1 MTFKAKSW
9 ISTPK
14 TIKLLGSSKIKIKND
29 ENGGLVPYLEI
40 TEVALKHCNVVNNSY
55 EHNSRVL
62 YTFVTNKLL
71 CQLLD
76 ISSKK
81 FIFSKTFD
89 SKFSYIK
96 VWLTDQNCNLL
107 EIEYC
112 WLWFHVKVKIYYSR
126 QIFFLLMNLKRM
138 T

>member
-1 MTFKAKSW
+1 M
-9 ISTPK
+9 
-14 TIKLLGSSKIKIKND
+14 
-29 ENGGLVPYLEI
+29 PYLEI
-40 TEVALKHCNVVNNSY
+40 TEVALKHCNVVHNSY

-81 FIFSKTFD
+81 FIFSKTID

-96 VWLTDQNCNLL
+96 VWFTDQNSNLL

-112 WLWFHVKVKIYYSR
+112 
-126 QIFFLLMNLKRM
+126 
-138 T
+138 